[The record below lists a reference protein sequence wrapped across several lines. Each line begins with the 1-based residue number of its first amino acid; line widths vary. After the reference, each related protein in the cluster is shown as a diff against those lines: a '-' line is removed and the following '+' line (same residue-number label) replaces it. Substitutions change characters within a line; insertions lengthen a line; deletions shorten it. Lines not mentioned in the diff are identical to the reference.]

1 MNEIAVTLSIS
12 ISDDELNEIMSTMV
26 ETQAIS
32 YWCAG
37 VKCDR
42 KPYKIPVYKA
52 LTAGELLIFKV
63 SETDDDSDIKECFM
77 SKRDLLNGLK
87 RYIEDYPECITN
99 NGIDLTKIDG
109 TAVDLIAQYALFNEI
124 IYG

>member
-1 MNEIAVTLSIS
+1 MNEIAVTLNIL
-12 ISDDELNEIMSTMV
+12 ISDDELDDIMSTMV

-37 VKCDR
+37 IKCAT
-42 KPYKIPVYKA
+42 KPYKIPTYKA
-52 LTAGELLIFKV
+52 LTSGEFLLFKV
-63 SETDDDSDIKECFM
+63 SETDDDSEIKERLM

-87 RYIEDYPECITN
+87 RYIEDYPECISN
-99 NGIDLTKIDG
+99 KGINLTKIDG
-109 TAVDLIAQYALFNEI
+109 NAVDLIAQYALFNEI